1 MVFDVLMLIGLV
13 VIGVAT
19 FYLGYGV
26 GYLAGKVSKK

>member
-1 MVFDVLMLIGLV
+1 MFDFLLFV
-13 VIGVAT
+13 GVAVCAGAS